1 MTPECVWPL
10 AAELGE
16 GPIWWRA
23 AVWFTDIKGCKV
35 HRFDP
40 ASGTGKSWDAPAPV
54 GFLAP
59 LKTGHFIAGART
71 GLMDFDP
78 GTGAFTPLCV
88 AEPGLPGN
96 RLNDGAV
103 DRKGRLWFG
112 SMDDSEG
119 VASGALYRLTEAGPR
134 VMDGG
139 IVITNGPAFSP
150 DGRTLYHTDT
160 LGKAIYAFDLAEDGT
175 LSNKRLFVTIE
186 DGAGWPDGPVVDN
199 EGCLWTGLFGGWSA
213 RRYGPDGALADEV
226 RFPVANVTKLA
237 FGGDD
242 GRTVYA
248 TTAWKGLTADQRAAQ
263 PLAGGLFRFRGD
275 VPGQPQQAVT
285 VIPRGTDRPGSRARD
300 R

>member
-1 MTPECVWPL
+1 LGLSSHPECVWPL

-16 GPIWWRA
+16 GPVWWRG

-40 ASGTGKSWDAPAPV
+40 ASGMGKSWEAPAPV

-59 LKTGHFIAGART
+59 LENGHFIAGAGT

-78 GTGAFTPLCV
+78 RTGAFSAPAAV
-88 AEPGLPGN
+88 ESHLPGN

-103 DRKGRLWFG
+103 DGKGRLWFG
-112 SMDDSEG
+112 SMDDGEG
-119 VASGALYRLTEAGPR
+119 NASGALYRLAEAGPR
-134 VMDGG
+134 VMDSG

-160 LGKAIYAFDLAEDGT
+160 LGKAIHAFDLAEDGG

-186 DGAGWPDGPVVDN
+186 DGAGWPDGPVVDS
-199 EGCLWTGLFGGWSA
+199 EGFLWTGLFGGWAA
-213 RRYGPDGALADEV
+213 RRYAPDGTLAGEV

-242 GRTVYA
+242 LETAYA
-248 TTAWKGLTADQRAAQ
+248 TTAWKGLDAAGRAAQ
-263 PLAGGLFRFRGD
+263 PLAGGLFRFRVD
-275 VPGQPQQAVT
+275 VPGLPQQAVT
-285 VIPRGTDRPGSRARD
+285 VIPR
-300 R
+300 